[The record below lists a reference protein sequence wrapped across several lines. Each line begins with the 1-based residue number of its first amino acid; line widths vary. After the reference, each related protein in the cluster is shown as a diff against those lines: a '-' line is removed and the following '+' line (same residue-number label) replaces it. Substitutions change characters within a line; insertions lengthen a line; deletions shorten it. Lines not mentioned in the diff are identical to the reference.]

1 MSDDSRL
8 RDLQAQMHAVLR
20 GQQPPAALATTWQ
33 VPPERVAIYAQFVAA
48 HVRTVLD
55 KDFSCLAAVL
65 GASWEDVASAYVR
78 DVPATHYELNEA
90 GRAFPAFLRAHAE
103 RLGLHGGHLEL
114 AELEWL
120 DWEVYA
126 SQAPDLRSQELSPAQ
141 ARDATLAA
149 NPTLAVVEI
158 RHGAHLALAQRA
170 AGHAPTIAGEPGAPV
185 TVAVYRHPQSRGSAV
200 RPLDDADLF
209 VLALAARRLTL
220 AQAAA
225 ETGLANEPLLEIVT
239 AAVARGIVSLVA
251 PA

>member
-1 MSDDSRL
+1 MSDASRL
-8 RDLQAQMHAVLR
+8 RELQAQMHAVLR
-20 GQQPPAALATTWQ
+20 GEQPPAALAATWQ

-55 KDFSCLAAVL
+55 KDFACLAAVL
-65 GASWEDVASAYVR
+65 GASWHEVASAYVR

-90 GRAFPAFLRAHAE
+90 GRAFPAFLRAQAE
-103 RLGLHGGHLEL
+103 RLGLHAGHLEL

-126 SQAPDLRSQELSPAQ
+126 SQVPDLASPTLSPTQ
-141 ARDATLAA
+141 AREATLAV

-170 AGHAPTIAGEPGAPV
+170 AGHDPTIAADPGAPV
-185 TVAVYRHPQSRGSAV
+185 AVAVYRHPQSRGSSV

-209 VLALAARRLTL
+209 VLALAGRQLSL

-225 ETGLANEPLLEIVT
+225 EAGLADAQLYDIVI
-239 AAVARGIVSLVA
+239 AAIDRGVVALTGR
-251 PA
+251 